1 MLTLALEQVNPME
14 VELGI
19 EVEEGS
25 VIWCAPQYKLKI
37 GSLDGIQKN
46 LMSNHMKDRNRR
58 LKFLEK

>member
-1 MLTLALEQVNPME
+1 MFTLALEQVKPME

-37 GSLDGIQKN
+37 GSLEGIQKI
-46 LMSNHMKDRNRR
+46 LILNHMKDGNRR
-58 LKFLEK
+58 FKFLEK